1 MKKIYFIVTLV
12 VLTFFT
18 SCDYNALN
26 FQDSIQASKPTNVV
40 NYTYTLTD
48 ADYATIATTIKKP
61 VTDSISFFKTKLTT
75 AKKYKSADST
85 SIQTN
90 IDRLNAKLTTDSTYI
105 KATYI
110 AANKFFNSNLLA
122 KDYIPYLLNTN
133 YLYTNIGSTFMAT
146 YSNVDNGDTLAIAA
160 VNRYTFSDA
169 DYLSMGSGVNQ
180 PGQYKNLSSAMSVM
194 TYLNQ
199 YLKIKCSFAQTNDIK
214 MVSYK
219 YYDSNKITKQQ
230 YRILRFDGQ
239 NWSGV
244 SGQYLNNGSKW
255 VFDPTLN
262 VVMKKGLNATDD
274 YMMMVNY
281 VKDHQAVVT
290 PSLLG
295 IYNGS
300 SGPVL
305 EWENYYGFHGYFGEI
320 TLKPT
325 DRINDPDYAKLT
337 TNAEKDAYLTQRTQE
352 GLAVYLSL
360 KFPDA
365 QPQVGGIDL
374 YCFVTVTLYD
384 GANAYYKYQYQRLDN
399 NGLKWKYID
408 RVKL

>member
-1 MKKIYFIVTLV
+1 MKKIYFIVSLA
-12 VLTFFT
+12 VLALFT
-18 SCDYNALN
+18 SCDYNGMN
-26 FQDSIQASKPTNVV
+26 FPSYDQTSKPTNVV

-48 ADYATIATTIKKP
+48 ADYITIATSIKKP
-61 VTDSISFFKTKLTT
+61 LTDSISLLKTLLTA

-85 SIQTN
+85 LIQSS
-90 IDRLNAKLTTDSTYI
+90 IDRLNTKLTTDSTYL

-110 AANKFFNSNLLA
+110 ANNKFFNSNLLA
-122 KDYIPYLLNTN
+122 KDYIPYFLNSN
-133 YLYTNIGSTFMAT
+133 YPYTNLGSTFMAT

-160 VNRYTFSDA
+160 ANRYTLSDV
-169 DYLSMGSGVNQ
+169 DYLSMGTGVNQ
-180 PGQYKNLSSAMSVM
+180 PGQYKNLSSIMSVM

-199 YLKIKCSFAQTNDIK
+199 FLKIKCSFAQTNDLK
-214 MVSYK
+214 VVSYK
-219 YYDSNKITKQQ
+219 YYDSNKTTKQQ
-230 YRILRFDGQ
+230 YRILKFDGQ
-239 NWSGV
+239 NWVGV
-244 SGQYLNNGSKW
+244 NGQYLNNGIKW

-262 VVMKKGLNATDD
+262 VVMKKGLNPTDD

-281 VKDHQAVVT
+281 VKDHQAITT

-295 IYNGS
+295 YYNGTT
-300 SGPVL
+300 L
-305 EWENYYGFHGYFGEI
+305 EWENYYGFHGYYGEI

-337 TNAEKDAYLTQRTQE
+337 TAADKDAYLTQRTQE

-374 YCFVTVTLYD
+374 YCYVTVTLYD
-384 GANAYYKYQYQRLDN
+384 GANANYKYKYQRLDN
-399 NGLKWKYID
+399 NNLKWKYID

>member
-1 MKKIYFIVTLV
+1 MKKIYFIYSLAVIAL
-12 VLTFFT
+12 FT

-26 FQDSIQASKPTNVV
+26 FQDYNQISKPTNIV

-48 ADYATIATTIKKP
+48 ADYTTIATAIKKP
-61 VTDSISFFKTKLTT
+61 ITDSITLLKNRLTT
-75 AKKYKSADST
+75 SKKYKSVDSVWL
-85 SIQTN
+85 QTN
-90 IDRLNAKLTTDSTYI
+90 IDRLNLKLSTDSTYI
-105 KATYI
+105 KASYI
-110 AANKFFNSNLLA
+110 AANKFFNSNLQA

-133 YLYTNIGSTFMAT
+133 YPFTNLGSTFIAT

-160 VNRYTFSDA
+160 VNRYTLSDA

-180 PGQYKNLSSAMSVM
+180 PGQYKNLSSVMSVM

-219 YYDSNKITKQQ
+219 YYDSNKIPKQQ

-239 NWSGV
+239 NWVGIS
-244 SGQYLNNGSKW
+244 SQYLNNGTKW

-262 VVMKKGLNATDD
+262 IVMKKGLNPTDD

-281 VKDHQAVVT
+281 VKDHQAIAL

-295 IYNGS
+295 YYNGTT
-300 SGPVL
+300 L
-305 EWENYYGFHGYFGEI
+305 EWENYYGFNGYYGEI

-337 TNAEKDAYLTQRTQE
+337 TVAQKDSFLTQRTQE

-384 GANAYYKYQYQRLDN
+384 GASAYYKYQYQRLDN
-399 NGLKWKYID
+399 NGLQWKYID

>member
-1 MKKIYFIVTLV
+1 MKKIYFIVSLAIIA
-12 VLTFFT
+12 LFT
-18 SCDYNALN
+18 SCDYNAKN
-26 FQDSIQASKPTNVV
+26 FPGYDQAANPTNVV

-61 VTDSISFFKTKLTT
+61 ITDSLAILKTQLATS
-75 AKKYKSADST
+75 KKYKTADST
-85 SIQTN
+85 LIQTN
-90 IDRLNAKLTTDSTYI
+90 INRLNTTLTTDSTYI
-105 KATYI
+105 RATYI
-110 AANKFFNSNLLA
+110 GANKFFNSKLLA

-133 YLYTNIGSTFMAT
+133 YPFTSIGSTFVANF
-146 YSNVDNGDTLAIAA
+146 SNVDDGDTLAIAA
-160 VNRYTFSDA
+160 VNRYTLTDA
-169 DYLSMGSGVNQ
+169 DYVSMGTGVNQ
-180 PGQYKNLSSAMSVM
+180 PGQFKNLSSAMAVM

-199 YLKIKCSFAQTNDIK
+199 YLKIKSAFAQANDIRA
-214 MVSYK
+214 VSYK
-219 YYDSNKITKQQ
+219 YYDSNKTTKQQ

-239 NWSGV
+239 NWVGV

-262 VVMKKGLNATDD
+262 ITMKKGLNPTDD

-281 VKDHQAVVT
+281 VKDHQAIAT

-295 IYNGS
+295 YYNGTT
-300 SGPVL
+300 L
-305 EWENYYGFHGYFGEI
+305 EWENYYGFHGYYGEI

-337 TNAEKDAYLTQRTQE
+337 TAEEKAAYLTQRTEE
-352 GLAVYLSL
+352 GLAVFLGL

-374 YCFVTVTLYD
+374 YCYVTVTLYD
-384 GANAYYKYQYQRLDN
+384 GANAYYKYKYQRQDN
-399 NGLKWKYID
+399 NGLKWKYIE

>member
-1 MKKIYFIVTLV
+1 MKKIYFIVSLA
-12 VLTFFT
+12 VLALFT
-18 SCDYNALN
+18 SCDYNGMN
-26 FQDSIQASKPTNVV
+26 FPNYDQISKPTNVL
-40 NYTYTLTD
+40 NYTYTLVD
-48 ADYATIATTIKKP
+48 ADYITIATAIKKP
-61 VTDSISFFKTKLTT
+61 ITDSISLLKSKLTT
-75 AKKYKSADST
+75 AKKFKSADSI

-90 IDRLNAKLTTDSTYI
+90 IDRLNTKLTTDSTYI
-105 KATYI
+105 KASYI
-110 AANKFFNSNLLA
+110 ASNKFFNGNLLA

-133 YLYTNIGSTFMAT
+133 FLYTSFGSTFMAT

-160 VNRYTFSDA
+160 VNRYTMSDA
-169 DYLSMGSGVNQ
+169 DYLTMGSGVNQ
-180 PGQYKNLSSAMSVM
+180 PGQFKNLSSVMSVM

-199 YLKIKCSFAQTNDIK
+199 YLKIKCSFAQTNDLK
-214 MVSYK
+214 MVSFK

-239 NWSGV
+239 NWVGT
-244 SGQYLNNGSKW
+244 SGQYLNNGTKW

-262 VVMKKGLNATDD
+262 VVMKKGLNPTDD

-281 VKDHQAVVT
+281 VKDHQAIAT

-295 IYNGS
+295 YYNGTT
-300 SGPVL
+300 L
-305 EWENYYGFHGYFGEI
+305 EWENYYGFHGYYGEI

-337 TNAEKDAYLTQRTQE
+337 TAAEKDAYLTQRTQE

-374 YCFVTVTLYD
+374 YCYVTVTLYD
-384 GANAYYKYQYQRLDN
+384 GANANYKYKYQRLDN
-399 NGLKWKYID
+399 NNLKWKYID